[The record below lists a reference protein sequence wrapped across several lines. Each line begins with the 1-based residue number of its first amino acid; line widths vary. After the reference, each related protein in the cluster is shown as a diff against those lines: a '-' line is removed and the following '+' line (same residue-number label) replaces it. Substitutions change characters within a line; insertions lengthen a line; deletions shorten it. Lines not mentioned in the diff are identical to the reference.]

1 VEKAVPIGNDQANE
15 TTTNLL
21 VNAMLTFIEHPAA
34 WERLR
39 ANRELVPS
47 AIEEVLRY
55 RSPVQSMFRVAKR
68 DVHVGGETLP
78 EGGWGVA
85 WIGSANHD
93 EEQFPLG
100 SCVEAFRESRTG
112 A

>member
-1 VEKAVPIGNDQANE
+1 MPIGNDQANE

-78 EGGWGVA
+78 EGGARGGELCGPLVPGRG
-85 WIGSANHD
+85 GSA
-93 EEQFPLG
+93 
-100 SCVEAFRESRTG
+100 VTTSRSLWTSRRKK
-112 A
+112 